1 MASGQIKNE
10 DFIFIEPHF
19 GKWAMVARKLLPEL
33 QISGQVKNTEDK
45 PANLKLLINQVLEP
59 KISSTEFFL
68 PIPQTIMTNG
78 LEALLAI
85 NLVKAQVFA
94 FNKLLMEHCWIL
106 FGFILNKDS
115 RVPIVIVYFTNI
127 EKAIYC
133 IHKTTSEIKCQ
144 QICGQI
150 N

>member
-33 QISGQVKNTEDK
+33 QISG
-45 PANLKLLINQVLEP
+45 QVLEP

-133 IHKTTSEIKCQ
+133 IHKTTSEIK
-144 QICGQI
+144 ILKG
-150 N
+150 NS